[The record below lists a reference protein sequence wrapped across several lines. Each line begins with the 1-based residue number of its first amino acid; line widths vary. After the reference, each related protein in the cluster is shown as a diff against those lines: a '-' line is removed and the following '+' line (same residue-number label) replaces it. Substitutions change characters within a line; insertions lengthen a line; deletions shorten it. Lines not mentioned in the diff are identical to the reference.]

1 MDPILEAYV
10 ENISAPIIPR
20 PIRDIRGLLPKIL
33 IRRRKFPHFIPKAD
47 DLELQVGVALLDGDV
62 SFLCDLEAR
71 GLFFPTFVTE
81 AGETHL
87 AVMESMDIFVPD
99 TLRKY
104 YAERI
109 RQSKVLG
116 GE

>member
-47 DLELQVGVALLDGDV
+47 DLEL
-62 SFLCDLEAR
+62 
-71 GLFFPTFVTE
+71 
-81 AGETHL
+81 AG
-87 AVMESMDIFVPD
+87 
-99 TLRKY
+99 
-104 YAERI
+104 
-109 RQSKVLG
+109 G
-116 GE
+116 GGIIGR